1 MSKVKS
7 IVVELFK
14 LKQTVLLILTGIFAY
29 LIAAGRDSSLIVLTK
44 LTSSMFLTISGT
56 TGFNMVLD
64 RDNDALMF
72 RTKSRPLP
80 DGRLSVSESLFIQR

>member
-14 LKQTVLLILTGIFAY
+14 LKQTVFLILTGIFAY
-29 LIAAGRDSSLIVLTK
+29 LIAAGGDSSLIVLAK
-44 LTSSMFLTISGT
+44 LTISMFLTISGT

-64 RDNDALMF
+64 RDIDALMF
-72 RTKSRPLP
+72 RTRSRPLP
-80 DGRLSVSESLFIQR
+80 DGRLSVSESLFIQ